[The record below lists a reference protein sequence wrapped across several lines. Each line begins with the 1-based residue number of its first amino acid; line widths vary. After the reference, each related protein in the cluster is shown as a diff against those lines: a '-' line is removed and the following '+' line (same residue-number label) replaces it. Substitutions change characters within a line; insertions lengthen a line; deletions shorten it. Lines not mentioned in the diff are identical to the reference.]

1 MFVVATRNFPPDL
14 GGMQNLM
21 EGLSN
26 GLLNHGSVKVF
37 ADNFTNAETYDAS
50 SKLQIQRIGGFKIF
64 RKFRKA
70 SLVNEFLNKNQV
82 RAVFF
87 DHWKSIENIKIEALN
102 KQPSFCLIHS
112 KEINHDQGSSL
123 NKRMLAALSKATFII
138 ANSNFTKNLIKE
150 KGMIAKNIHVI
161 HPGCN
166 YPITVSAEA
175 NTKAQQLFNQANPKI
190 ITVARLDKRKNHE
203 KILMTI
209 KNLISKFPNIKYI
222 SIGDGEE
229 KNNLLKLKTELS
241 LNKEVEFIFNSSE
254 QEKVA
259 LLSNADLCFM
269 PSIISKKSV
278 EGFGITFIEA
288 AAYGVASIGG
298 KDGGQVDA
306 IQHNQTGLICD
317 GNDLS
322 AIYEA
327 IIKFFENNNNK
338 KFGAAAKEFSK
349 KFNWSLIVKEYLKLL
364 N

>member
-26 GLLNHGSVKVF
+26 GLLNHGPVKVF
-37 ADNFTNAETYDAS
+37 ADSFANAETYDAS

-123 NKRMLAALSKATFII
+123 NKRMLAALSRATFII

-150 KGMIAKNIHVI
+150 KGMTATNIHVI

-175 NTKAQQLFNQANPKI
+175 NTKAQQLFGQANPKI

-209 KNLISKFPNIKYI
+209 KNLIPKFPNIKYI

-288 AAYGVASIGG
+288 AAYGVGSIGG